1 MSLAR
6 LVITAVTVEGRT
18 RTAVAAD
25 YGVSRRWVQKLLRR
39 YEQEGE
45 AAFEPRSRRPLTSP
59 RKTPVAVEDEILE
72 IRKHLAEE
80 GLDAGAETI
89 AYHLG
94 KRHKEVPSASTIWR
108 VLSRRGFVTPEP
120 HKRPKSSI
128 IRFAAEQPNERWQAD
143 ITHVALRSG
152 TVVDILNQLDDHSR
166 YLVGSDA
173 SVSFDARQ
181 VVVSFEKAGQAHGF
195 PATYLTDIQA
205 VSSSYPRVGRPA
217 A

>member
-1 MSLAR
+1 MSLA
-6 LVITAVTVEGRT
+6 
-18 RTAVAAD
+18 
-25 YGVSRRWVQKLLRR
+25 KLLRR